1 MRFLQ
6 YKAPSASTDDRKL
19 ILDAMRRRQIFILIS
34 DNDTRDRILENILSL
49 QVIIPSI
56 ETFHE
61 NMKYF
66 SIGAKILQKHVEYV
80 DAKKPRR
87 RNERRSTMFEN
98 LRNDWKPPERSV
110 VRTGAEKYRT
120 LSHPLTPELAYTEL
134 FLSALRDFPRLCTES
149 PLQGRQGEKLVAFLD
164 GTYLERFRQ
173 TAKTLGFQNAK
184 LNQNTP
190 IIDIHQDIAAP
201 YSHPNTMPDWRGG
214 RPPTAVFKELQQV
227 SFLPILY
234 AGFEMTTTPSPRFVQ
249 NDFVRAFFGTF
260 DIQEHEDIEMR
271 DDPVPLD
278 PIHIS
283 GDRSEP
289 RNFDMPDAAS
299 IDFTTLL
306 QPKAGQSPLKK
317 KPGNGVLKS
326 RVAKGLP
333 QEKGPSKSSRLEAGL
348 TREKFSMNIPI
359 PRQNQ
364 ERRHG
369 QQPTPE
375 AIVPLLPRP
384 DIQIPAPEP
393 RSATRETSETQNPGP
408 ENHPR
413 ASPPNMPSREVRRS
427 VQVLRARLQSPRGDN
442 TITFNPILRKR
453 RFEDFE
459 GEPGSQHDFRADIR
473 PRPAKNFKRARFLEN
488 SLAAIRMD
496 QQQETPNAEDLN
508 PGRLRRQEAARSIQ
522 VPPGM
527 QTSVPTEETGGGGL
541 AYRRTGRLFQTIP
554 KELQMAGA
562 YGGTNVAAGDRADAA
577 SEWTGI
583 PSDTPRQTQSRESV
597 RDNLTDESQTN
608 RTRNTSVTNKG
619 HPAPVDTATA
629 VSHDDDDMEGYPV
642 PVDVTTALSHD
653 DDDMEGHPVPVDVP
667 TAVSGDDELQDIF
680 FEAIDDMEGYP
691 VPVDVT
697 TAVSHDDDDMEG
709 HPVPVDATTAV
720 SHDDDSMEGYPIPV
734 DVTTEVSY
742 DDEMQDEF
750 DENSDDD
757 MEGHPVP
764 VDVTTAVSHNDD
776 NMETLLSAL
785 NRF

>member
-66 SIGAKILQKHVEYV
+66 SIGAKILQEHVEYV

-87 RNERRSTMFEN
+87 RNEKRPTMFEN

-120 LSHPLTPELAYTEL
+120 LSRPLTPELAYTEL

-184 LNQNTP
+184 LNQDIPVTH
-190 IIDIHQDIAAP
+190 IHQDIAAP

-214 RPPTAVFKELQQV
+214 KPPTAVFKELQQV

-234 AGFEMTTTPSPRFVQ
+234 AGFEMMTTPSPRFVQ

-260 DIQEHEDIEMR
+260 DIQEHEDTEMS
-271 DDPVPLD
+271 DE

-283 GDRSEP
+283 EDRSES
-289 RNFDMPDAAS
+289 RNFAMPDAAS
-299 IDFTTLL
+299 VDFTTLL
-306 QPKAGQSPLKK
+306 QPKAGQSLLLKK
-317 KPGNGVLKS
+317 KPANGVLKG
-326 RVAKGLP
+326 RVAKGSP
-333 QEKGPSKSSRLEAGL
+333 QEKGPSKSARLEAGL
-348 TREKFSMNIPI
+348 TRETFPMDIPI
-359 PRQNQ
+359 PRQHQ

-369 QQPTPE
+369 QRPTPE
-375 AIVPLLPRP
+375 ARVTLLPRP

-393 RSATRETSETQNPGP
+393 RSATREASETQNPGP

-413 ASPPNMPSREVRRS
+413 ASPPNMPSRKVRRS
-427 VQVLRARLQSPRGDN
+427 VQVPRARLLNPPGNN
-442 TITFNPILRKR
+442 TLTFNPILGKR

-459 GEPGSQHDFRADIR
+459 GEPESQHDFRVDIR
-473 PRPAKNFKRARFLEN
+473 PRPVKNFKRARFIEN
-488 SLAAIRMD
+488 SLAAIRKD
-496 QQQETPNAEDLN
+496 QQQETRNTEDVN
-508 PGRLRRQEAARSIQ
+508 SGGLRRQEVARSIQ

-527 QTSVPTEETGGGGL
+527 QTSVPTGETGGGGL
-541 AYRRTGRLFQTIP
+541 ASRRTGRLFQTIP
-554 KELQMAGA
+554 EELQMAGA
-562 YGGTNVAAGDRADAA
+562 HGGTNVVAGDRVDAA
-577 SEWTGI
+577 SEGTGV

-597 RDNLTDESQTN
+597 RDNLSDESQTTRTHNTGMTN
-608 RTRNTSVTNKG
+608 RG
-619 HPAPVDTATA
+619 PPAPVDVATA
-629 VSHDDDDMEGYPV
+629 MSY
-642 PVDVTTALSHD
+642 
-653 DDDMEGHPVPVDVP
+653 
-667 TAVSGDDELQDIF
+667 DDELQDM
-680 FEAIDDMEGYP
+680 FE
-691 VPVDVT
+691 
-697 TAVSHDDDDMEG
+697 
-709 HPVPVDATTAV
+709 
-720 SHDDDSMEGYPIPV
+720 DDS
-734 DVTTEVSY
+734 
-742 DDEMQDEF
+742 DDELQGIE
-750 DENSDDD
+750 
-757 MEGHPVP
+757 
-764 VDVTTAVSHNDD
+764 
-776 NMETLLSAL
+776 
-785 NRF
+785 